1 MRSIVALL
9 TTTFLCLVVGGGV
22 ANAAP
27 APLDEGPP
35 RGDGTLPAVGTS
47 SSLVPDVNTL
57 ASIAIII
64 GIVGLAVTLVTHHR
78 QHRQAHL

>member
-9 TTTFLCLVVGGGV
+9 TTTFLSLIVCGGV